1 MHTIW
6 WSKFEE
12 DREIFR
18 DKLEGKIH
26 ECKIQVIIFRLII
39 RIFPEVL

>member
-6 WSKFEE
+6 CSKFEE

-26 ECKIQVIIFRLII
+26 EGKIQVIIFRLII